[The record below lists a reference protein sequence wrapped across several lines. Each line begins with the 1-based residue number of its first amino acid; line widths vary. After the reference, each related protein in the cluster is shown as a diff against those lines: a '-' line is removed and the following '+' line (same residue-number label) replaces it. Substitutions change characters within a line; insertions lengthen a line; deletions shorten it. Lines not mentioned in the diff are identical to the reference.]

1 MMYDHTNITQIQMLG
16 CYSYSPARMLVGATP
31 SHHLSQQQPS
41 SGIRTVTI
49 IRMLTDV
56 ECAADV
62 MWSCCDAVGVRNW
75 FTVASTIV
83 IIILKYVSHHIIIVT

>member
-16 CYSYSPARMLVGATP
+16 CYSPARMLVGATP

-56 ECAADV
+56 ECAADAADV
-62 MWSCCDAVGVRNW
+62 MCAVVMQL
-75 FTVASTIV
+75 V
-83 IIILKYVSHHIIIVT
+83 

>member
-16 CYSYSPARMLVGATP
+16 CYSYGPAARMLVGATP

-56 ECAADV
+56 ECAADAADV
-62 MWSCCDAVGVRNW
+62 MCAVVMQL
-75 FTVASTIV
+75 V
-83 IIILKYVSHHIIIVT
+83 